1 MKEPCSESSDYRKF
15 IEVTL
20 QNFKIAEI
28 KGSSCVILSNE
39 KPSAH
44 LKVKSFFIC
53 CDGKQNDRRIT
64 PSTFLDV
71 WHDTAAEVGLLP
83 KVSIANDF
91 MYAGNLTSCRK
102 KDAYVSGLIRSI
114 LEFQPDVLFVDT
126 NYLPSASTLN
136 DRDLALIKQQT
147 SVPIFGH
154 SGDLLDEKGL
164 DSARVWLSAVDV
176 LFHSNVSLADHGLE
190 GLEYLPYTCSR
201 ARYFAAE
208 RKEVPL
214 FFSGIGNISRFWYLL
229 SAKRFAAFST

>member
-1 MKEPCSESSDYRKF
+1 MARY
-15 IEVTL
+15 
-20 QNFKIAEI
+20 
-28 KGSSCVILSNE
+28 GSRGRL
-39 KPSAH
+39 A
-44 LKVKSFFIC
+44 
-53 CDGKQNDRRIT
+53 T
-64 PSTFLDV
+64 
-71 WHDTAAEVGLLP
+71 

-154 SGDLLDEKGL
+154 SGDLLDERDSIAHVFGYQRLTCCFTRTFRLPTMDWKGWNICL
-164 DSARVWLSAVDV
+164 IPVPGPDILQP
-176 LFHSNVSLADHGLE
+176 N
-190 GLEYLPYTCSR
+190 
-201 ARYFAAE
+201 E
-208 RKEVPL
+208 RVPL

-229 SAKRFAAFST
+229 SAKRFAIRFLPNSMINFLVQQTIRLKCSSLRRNMILLLGGRWQFWILLIAPGKFKTPQAACFKRLHRSHLLSAKNVMR